1 MIRFL
6 AFFLGLALLSC
17 NSKKQEVPILVET
30 SNEIHLDALPEISIS
45 NSSELYRYWPTL
57 QLFSQTYEALYK
69 VNNSEDLLLA
79 VENAL
84 KSIENLENQQK
95 PEEIGSPAYL
105 SRLDLLKTELFRL
118 KEKLSEGQFESSIL
132 EATFNAYK
140 GLMSYI
146 SLQWERN
153 GD

>member
-17 NSKKQEVPILVET
+17 NPKKQEVPILVET
-30 SNEIHLDALPEISIS
+30 STEIHLDALPEISVS
-45 NSSELYRYWPTL
+45 NSSELYRNWPTL

-69 VNNSEDLLLA
+69 VKNSEDLLLA

-95 PEEIGSPAYL
+95 PEKIGSPGYL

-118 KEKLSEGQFESSIL
+118 KEKLSEGQFDSSIV
-132 EATFNAYK
+132 EATLNAYK

>member
-6 AFFLGLALLSC
+6 AFFLGLVLLSC
-17 NSKKQEVPILVET
+17 NPKKQEAPILVET
-30 SNEIHLDALPEISIS
+30 SKEIQLDSLPEISIL
-45 NSSELYRYWPTL
+45 NSSVLFRNWPTL

-79 VENAL
+79 VENAM

-95 PEEIGSPAYL
+95 PEEVGSPGYL

-118 KEKLSEGQFESSIL
+118 KEKLSEGQFDASIL
-132 EATFNAYK
+132 EDTFNAYK
-140 GLMSYI
+140 GLMNYI

-153 GD
+153 SD

>member
-1 MIRFL
+1 MIRFT
-6 AFFLGLALLSC
+6 AFFLGLLLLSC
-17 NSKKQEVPILVET
+17 NSKKQEAPILVET
-30 SNEIHLDALPEISIS
+30 SKEIHLDSLPEISIS
-45 NSSELYRYWPTL
+45 NSNELYRNWPTL
-57 QLFSQTYEALYK
+57 QLFSQTYETLYT

-95 PEEIGSPAYL
+95 PEQIGSPGYL

-118 KEKLSEGQFESSIL
+118 KEKLSEGQFDSSIL
-132 EATFNAYK
+132 EATLNAYK
-140 GLMSYI
+140 GLMNYI

>member
-6 AFFLGLALLSC
+6 AFFLGLVLISC
-17 NSKKQEVPILVET
+17 NSKKQDAPIVVET
-30 SNEIHLDALPEISIS
+30 SKEIQLEALPEISIS
-45 NSSELYRYWPTL
+45 NSSELYLNWPTL

-69 VNNSEDLLLA
+69 VNSSDDLLLA

-95 PEEIGSPAYL
+95 PDEIGSPGYL
-105 SRLDLLKTELFRL
+105 SRLDLLKTELFRM
-118 KEKLSEGQFESSIL
+118 KEKLSEGQFDSTVL
-132 EATFNAYK
+132 EDTLNAYT
-140 GLMSYI
+140 GLMKYI

-153 GD
+153 SD

>member
-6 AFFLGLALLSC
+6 SIFLGLVLLSC
-17 NSKKQEVPILVET
+17 NPKKQEAPILVET
-30 SNEIHLDALPEISIS
+30 SKEIQLDSLPEIFIS
-45 NSSELYRYWPTL
+45 NSSELYRSWPTL
-57 QLFSQTYEALYK
+57 QLFSQTYETLYK

-84 KSIENLENQQK
+84 KSAENLENQQK
-95 PEEIGSPAYL
+95 PEEIGSPGYL

-118 KEKLSEGQFESSIL
+118 KEKLSEGRVDSTIL
-132 EATFNAYK
+132 EDTFIAYK
-140 GLMSYI
+140 GLMKYI

>member
-17 NSKKQEVPILVET
+17 NPKKQEVPIRIET
-30 SNEIHLDALPEISIS
+30 SREIHLDSFPEISNL
-45 NSSELYRYWPTL
+45 NSIELYRNWPTL
-57 QLFSQTYEALYK
+57 QLFSQTYEALYR

-79 VENAL
+79 TENAL

-95 PEEIGSPAYL
+95 PEEIGSQGYL

-118 KEKLSEGQFESSIL
+118 KEKLSEGQFDSSIL
-132 EATFNAYK
+132 EDTFNAYK
-140 GLMSYI
+140 GLMNYI

-153 GD
+153 RD

>member
-17 NSKKQEVPILVET
+17 NPKKQEASIPVET
-30 SNEIHLDALPEISIS
+30 SKEIHLDALPKISVS
-45 NSSELYRYWPTL
+45 NSSELYGNWPTL
-57 QLFSQTYEALYK
+57 QLFSQTYESLYK

-79 VENAL
+79 TENAL

-95 PEEIGSPAYL
+95 PEEIGSSGYL

-118 KEKLSEGQFESSIL
+118 KEKLSEGQFDSSIL
-132 EATFNAYK
+132 EDTFNAYK
-140 GLMSYI
+140 GFMNYI

>member
-1 MIRFL
+1 MIRIL
-6 AFFLGLALLSC
+6 AFLLGLVLFSC

-30 SNEIHLDALPEISIS
+30 SKGIHLDTLPEISIS
-45 NSSELYRYWPTL
+45 NSSELYRNWPTL

-95 PEEIGSPAYL
+95 PEAIGSPGYL
-105 SRLDLLKTELFRL
+105 SRLDLLKTELYRL
-118 KEKLSEGQFESSIL
+118 KEKLSEGQFDATIL

-153 GD
+153 SD

>member
-6 AFFLGLALLSC
+6 AFFLGLVLLSC
-17 NSKKQEVPILVET
+17 NSKKQEASIPVEN
-30 SNEIHLDALPEISIS
+30 SREIYLDSFPAISITNS
-45 NSSELYRYWPTL
+45 NELYRNWPTL

-69 VNNSEDLLLA
+69 VDQSDDLLLA

-95 PEEIGSPAYL
+95 PEEIGSPGYL
-105 SRLDLLKTELFRL
+105 SRLDLLRTELFRL
-118 KEKLSEGQFESSIL
+118 KEKLSEGQFDATIL
-132 EATFNAYK
+132 EDTFNAYN
-140 GLMSYI
+140 GLMKYI

>member
-6 AFFLGLALLSC
+6 AFFLGLVMFSC
-17 NSKKQEVPILVET
+17 NPNKQEVPVLIET
-30 SNEIHLDALPEISIS
+30 SKMIHLDALPEISIS
-45 NSSELYRYWPTL
+45 NSRELYSTWPTL
-57 QLFSQTYEALYK
+57 QLFSQTYEALFK

-95 PEEIGSPAYL
+95 PEEIGSPGYL

-118 KEKLSEGQFESSIL
+118 KERLSESQFDSTIL
-132 EATFNAYK
+132 EDTFNAYT
-140 GLMSYI
+140 GLMNYI

-153 GD
+153 SD

>member
-6 AFFLGLALLSC
+6 AFFLGLVLLSC
-17 NSKKQEVPILVET
+17 NSKKQEAPILVET
-30 SNEIHLDALPEISIS
+30 SKEIHLDTLPEISIS
-45 NSSELYRYWPTL
+45 NSSELYRNWPTL

-69 VNNSEDLLLA
+69 VKNSEDLLLA

-95 PEEIGSPAYL
+95 PEEIGSLGYL

-118 KEKLSEGQFESSIL
+118 KEKLSEGQFDSSIL

>member
-17 NSKKQEVPILVET
+17 NPKKQEVPILVET
-30 SNEIHLDALPEISIS
+30 STEIHLDALPEISVS
-45 NSSELYRYWPTL
+45 NSSELYRNWPTL

-79 VENAL
+79 TENAL

-95 PEEIGSPAYL
+95 PEEIGSSGYL

-118 KEKLSEGQFESSIL
+118 KEKLSEGQFDSSTL
-132 EATFNAYK
+132 EDTFNAYK

>member
-6 AFFLGLALLSC
+6 AFFLGLVLFSC
-17 NSKKQEVPILVET
+17 NPNKKEVPALIET
-30 SNEIHLDALPEISIS
+30 SKVIHLDALPEISIS
-45 NSSELYRYWPTL
+45 NSRELYSTWPTL
-57 QLFSQTYEALYK
+57 QLFSQTYEALFK

-95 PEEIGSPAYL
+95 PEEIGSPGYL

-118 KEKLSEGQFESSIL
+118 KEKLSEGQFDSTIL
-132 EATFNAYK
+132 EDTFNAYT
-140 GLMSYI
+140 GLMNYI

-153 GD
+153 SD

>member
-6 AFFLGLALLSC
+6 AFFLGLVLLSC
-17 NSKKQEVPILVET
+17 NPKKQEASILVET
-30 SNEIHLDALPEISIS
+30 SKEIHLDAPPEISIS
-45 NSSELYRYWPTL
+45 NSSGLFRNWPTL

-95 PEEIGSPAYL
+95 PEAIESPGYL

-118 KEKLSEGQFESSIL
+118 KEKLSEGQFDANIL
-132 EATFNAYK
+132 EDTLNAYK
-140 GLMSYI
+140 GLMKYI
-146 SLQWERN
+146 SLQWVRSA
-153 GD
+153 

>member
-17 NSKKQEVPILVET
+17 NPKKREASILVET
-30 SNEIHLDALPEISIS
+30 SKEIHLDALPKISVS
-45 NSSELYRYWPTL
+45 NSSELYGNWPTL
-57 QLFSQTYEALYK
+57 QLFSQTYESLYK

-79 VENAL
+79 TENAL

-95 PEEIGSPAYL
+95 PKEIGSPGYL
-105 SRLDLLKTELFRL
+105 SRLDLLKTELFCL
-118 KEKLSEGQFESSIL
+118 KEKLSEGQFDSSIL
-132 EATFNAYK
+132 EDTFNAYK
-140 GLMSYI
+140 GFMNYI

>member
-6 AFFLGLALLSC
+6 SIFLGLVLLSC
-17 NSKKQEVPILVET
+17 NPKQQEAPILVET
-30 SNEIHLDALPEISIS
+30 SKEIQLDSLPEIFIS
-45 NSSELYRYWPTL
+45 NSSELYRNWPTL
-57 QLFSQTYEALYK
+57 QLFSQTYETLYK

-84 KSIENLENQQK
+84 KSAENLENQQK
-95 PEEIGSPAYL
+95 PEEIGSPGYL

-118 KEKLSEGQFESSIL
+118 KEKLSEGRVDSTIL
-132 EATFNAYK
+132 EDTFIAYK
-140 GLMSYI
+140 GLMKYI

>member
-17 NSKKQEVPILVET
+17 NPKKQEASIPVET
-30 SNEIHLDALPEISIS
+30 SKEIHLDALPKISVS
-45 NSSELYRYWPTL
+45 NSSELYGNWPTL

-79 VENAL
+79 TENAL

-95 PEEIGSPAYL
+95 PEEIGSSGYL

-118 KEKLSEGQFESSIL
+118 KEKLSEGQFDSSTL
-132 EATFNAYK
+132 EDTFNAYK

>member
-17 NSKKQEVPILVET
+17 NPKKQEVPILVET
-30 SNEIHLDALPEISIS
+30 STEIHLDALPKISVS
-45 NSSELYRYWPTL
+45 NSSELYGNWPTL

-79 VENAL
+79 TENAL

-95 PEEIGSPAYL
+95 PEEIGSSGYL

-140 GLMSYI
+140 GLMNYI

>member
-6 AFFLGLALLSC
+6 AFFLGLVLLSC
-17 NSKKQEVPILVET
+17 TPKKQEAPILVET
-30 SNEIHLDALPEISIS
+30 PKGIQLDSFPEISIL
-45 NSSELYRYWPTL
+45 NSSELYRNWPTL
-57 QLFSQTYEALYK
+57 QLFSQTYETLYK

-95 PEEIGSPAYL
+95 PEAIGSPGYL
-105 SRLDLLKTELFRL
+105 SRLDLLKTELYRL
-118 KEKLSEGQFESSIL
+118 KEKLSEGQFDSTIL

-140 GLMSYI
+140 GLMNYI

-153 GD
+153 SD

>member
-1 MIRFL
+1 M
-6 AFFLGLALLSC
+6 
-17 NSKKQEVPILVET
+17 
-30 SNEIHLDALPEISIS
+30 
-45 NSSELYRYWPTL
+45 
-57 QLFSQTYEALYK
+57 
-69 VNNSEDLLLA
+69 NNSEDLLLA

-95 PEEIGSPAYL
+95 PEEIGSPGYL

-118 KEKLSEGQFESSIL
+118 KEKLSEGQFDSTIL
-132 EATFNAYK
+132 EDTFNAYK

-153 GD
+153 GN

>member
-1 MIRFL
+1 M
-6 AFFLGLALLSC
+6 
-17 NSKKQEVPILVET
+17 
-30 SNEIHLDALPEISIS
+30 
-45 NSSELYRYWPTL
+45 
-57 QLFSQTYEALYK
+57 FSQTYEALYK

-95 PEEIGSPAYL
+95 PEEIGSPGYL

>member
-17 NSKKQEVPILVET
+17 NPKKQEASIPVET
-30 SNEIHLDALPEISIS
+30 SKEIHLDALPKISVS
-45 NSSELYRYWPTL
+45 NSSELYRNWPTL

-79 VENAL
+79 TENAL
-84 KSIENLENQQK
+84 KSIENLENQKK
-95 PEEIGSPAYL
+95 PEEIGSPGYL

-118 KEKLSEGQFESSIL
+118 KEKLSEGQFDSSIL
-132 EATFNAYK
+132 EDTFNAYK
-140 GLMSYI
+140 GLMNYI

>member
-6 AFFLGLALLSC
+6 AFFLGLVLFSC
-17 NSKKQEVPILVET
+17 NPNKKEVPVLIET
-30 SNEIHLDALPEISIS
+30 SKVINLDALPEISIL
-45 NSSELYRYWPTL
+45 NSRELYSTWPTL
-57 QLFSQTYEALYK
+57 QLFSQTYEALFK

-95 PEEIGSPAYL
+95 PEEIGSPGYL

-118 KEKLSEGQFESSIL
+118 KERLSEGQFDSTIL
-132 EATFNAYK
+132 EDTVNAYT
-140 GLMSYI
+140 GLMNYI

-153 GD
+153 SD

>member
-6 AFFLGLALLSC
+6 AFFLGLVLLSC
-17 NSKKQEVPILVET
+17 NPKKQEAPILVET
-30 SNEIHLDALPEISIS
+30 SKEIQLDSLPEISIL
-45 NSSELYRYWPTL
+45 NSSVLFRNWPTL

-79 VENAL
+79 VENAM
-84 KSIENLENQQK
+84 KSIENLENQRK
-95 PEEIGSPAYL
+95 PEEVGSPGYL

-118 KEKLSEGQFESSIL
+118 KEKLSEGQFDASIL
-132 EATFNAYK
+132 EDTFNAYK
-140 GLMSYI
+140 GLMNYI

-153 GD
+153 GN